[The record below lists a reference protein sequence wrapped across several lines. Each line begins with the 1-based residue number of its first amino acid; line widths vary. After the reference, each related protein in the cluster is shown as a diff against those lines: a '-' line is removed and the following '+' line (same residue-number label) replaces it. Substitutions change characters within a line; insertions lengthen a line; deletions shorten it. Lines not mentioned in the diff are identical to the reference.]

1 MIVVHPLE
9 ARLDTAAAAP
19 LHREL
24 VSRLEL
30 GRPLLLDGS
39 KVDHSGLAC
48 LQLLTAAR
56 AAAAE
61 AGLAFGIAEASK
73 PLRDAATLA
82 GLAAVLDPTD

>member
-1 MIVVHPLE
+1 MIVLHPLG
-9 ARLDTAAAAP
+9 AKLDTAAAAP

-24 VSRLEL
+24 VTRLEL

-39 KVDHSGLAC
+39 KVDRVGLAC

-61 AGLAFGIAEASK
+61 AGLAFGVAEASE
-73 PLRDAATLA
+73 PLREAATLA
-82 GLAAVLDPTD
+82 GLAAALEPTE